1 LFRRRK
7 DIDGPAPEG
16 ADAAALDQISE
27 SDESAAPDVRS
38 AGPFDIDEV
47 HDDVQRVD
55 LGSLLVTPQAERE
68 VRIQVDEATNAV
80 SSVLIAG
87 PNGALELRA
96 FAAPRHGDLW
106 ASSRESIAAEAA
118 QRGGTATEQDGRF
131 GPELVLQ
138 LAVQLP
144 DGRTALQPQRVV
156 GVNGPR
162 WMLRGTFLGAPAER
176 PEAVDAWNDT
186 LAGVVVR
193 RGAQAMPPGD
203 ALPLT
208 LPPGARQT
216 G

>member
-7 DIDGPAPEG
+7 DIDEPAPEA
-16 ADAAALDQISE
+16 ADAAAVSE
-27 SDESAAPDVRS
+27 GDEATAVADVRGD
-38 AGPFDIDEV
+38 GPFDIDEID
-47 HDDVQRVD
+47 DDVQRVD
-55 LGSLLVTPQAERE
+55 LGSLLVTPQPDRE

-106 ASSRESIAAEAA
+106 SASRESIAAETA
-118 QRGGTATEQDGRF
+118 QRGGTATEQEGRF
-131 GPELVLQ
+131 GPELVVQ
-138 LAVQLP
+138 LAVRLP
-144 DGRTALQPQRVV
+144 DGRTAMQPQRVV

-162 WMLRGTFLGAPAER
+162 WMLRATFLGAPAER
-176 PEAVDAWNDT
+176 PDAVAEWNDT
-186 LAGVVVR
+186 LASVVVR
-193 RGAQAMPPGD
+193 RGSQAMPPGD

>member
-1 LFRRRK
+1 MFRRRK
-7 DIDGPAPEG
+7 DIDEPAADG
-16 ADAAALDQISE
+16 ADAAALDPAPE
-27 SDESAAPDVRS
+27 DDESAAPDVRR
-38 AGPFDIDEV
+38 AGPFDIDEID
-47 HDDVQRVD
+47 DDVQRVD
-55 LGSLLVTPQAERE
+55 LGSLLVTPQADRE
-68 VRIQVDEATNAV
+68 VRIQVDETTNVV

-106 ASSRESIAAEAA
+106 SASRESIASETA
-118 QRGGTATEQDGRF
+118 QRGGTATEQEGRF
-131 GPELVLQ
+131 GPELVVQ

-144 DGRTALQPQRVV
+144 DGRTAMQPQRVV

-162 WMLRGTFLGAPAER
+162 WMLRATFLGAPAER
-176 PEAVDAWNDT
+176 PDAVDAWNDT
-186 LAGVVVR
+186 LASVVVR